1 MRLSIDT
8 TQVQD
13 AITRLRSIS
22 TSLTRSSVGGVKASL
37 SSFSPA
43 NGFRTS
49 GRTLGHISDQSAPEA
64 TEAVATFALGI
75 ANTLEAALQNAMW
88 ADSSLSGLLA
98 GLGETFGSRA
108 SMATGNIT
116 ALVQQLHSTN
126 PETTSFATPPASAG
140 LEVSLQ
146 ALARTL
152 QQTRAGE
159 AMNASA
165 FWTSNASL
173 LQRAVNDLNSVKHSL
188 QSSAETPW
196 VEQGIQAITQL
207 QNAGSE
213 YAANSTALA
222 QHTAHLGQLAMQE
235 QALTTAAAH
244 AMLAIPDL
252 SLRKAFEHSFLAS
265 YSPRVDLGLTT
276 TVPMFNRLLPDLRSL
291 PGGSLQVPNPP
302 LPQTPTFDGSSL
314 PKVVQNALTANGY
327 GDLVQAKSP
336 VEVVQRFGNVNP
348 DTMNSIAAGATPTQ
362 AAATAAPSMPPSL
375 APAGGGAP
383 IGGPGTGSAG
393 AFSPVTVG
401 GVGMGSPSAGQA
413 AAARAGGP
421 MGAGAFGTPIG
432 AMAPGTAAGSNV
444 TGGRGTSAA
453 LGTGRGLAGQ
463 GAGSGMGTS
472 AGRAAFGTAGGF
484 GAGSFSAGGTGGLG
498 SAGGYGTGANGGYG
512 AAGAAAA
519 PGASAT
525 GGSHAAAM
533 NGGRGGAVAAGPMGA
548 AGANQNRR
556 DGSKAAKVK
565 TVTSAV
571 ERDGNLKALLGDA
584 PLVLP
589 EVIGHNVKG

>member
-1 MRLSIDT
+1 MRVKLETDQIQVAIDRARGVAMMLT
-8 TQVQD
+8 NNT
-13 AITRLRSIS
+13 LRGDI
-22 TSLTRSSVGGVKASL
+22 GSL
-37 SSFSPA
+37 SGFSPA
-43 NGFRTS
+43 SGFRTS

-75 ANTLEAALQNAMW
+75 ANTLEAALRNAMW

-173 LQRAVNDLNSVKHSL
+173 LQRAVDDLNSVKHSL

-393 AFSPVTVG
+393 AFSPATVG

-444 TGGRGTSAA
+444 TGGRGTNAA

-463 GAGSGMGTS
+463 GAGIGMGGG
-472 AGRAAFGTAGGF
+472 AGRTAFGTAGGF
-484 GAGSFSAGGTGGLG
+484 GAGSFGAGGAG
-498 SAGGYGTGANGGYG
+498 SAGGYGTGTNGGYG
-512 AAGAAAA
+512 ASGAAGS

-533 NGGRGGAVAAGPMGA
+533 NGGRGTAVAAGPMGA

>member
-1 MRLSIDT
+1 MRVNLDT
-8 TQVQD
+8 I
-13 AITRLRSIS
+13 AIETAIQQIKAIAAGL
-22 TSLTRSSVGGVKASL
+22 TSKRFIGVNGSL
-37 SSFSPA
+37 AGFSPA

-75 ANTLEAALQNAMW
+75 ANTLEAALRNAMW

-126 PETTSFATPPASAG
+126 PETTRFATPPASAG
-140 LEVSLQ
+140 LELSLE
-146 ALARTL
+146 ALANSL
-152 QQTRAGE
+152 QQTRAAE
-159 AMNASA
+159 AMNASS

-173 LQRAVNDLNSVKHSL
+173 LQRAVNDLNSVKHAL

-196 VEQGIQAITQL
+196 VEQGMQAITQL
-207 QNAGSE
+207 QNAGAE

-235 QALTTAAAH
+235 QVL
-244 AMLAIPDL
+244 AMSAVQAMRAIPEPDL
-252 SLRKAFEHSFLAS
+252 RIAFEQTYLQT
-265 YSPRVDLGLTT
+265 YVPRVDAGLIT
-276 TVPMFNRLLPDLRSL
+276 TVPMFNRLLPDLQSL
-291 PGGSLQVPNPP
+291 PGGSLQIPNPP

-314 PKVVQNALTANGY
+314 PKVVQDALSANGY
-327 GDLVQAKSP
+327 GDLVQANSP
-336 VEVVQRFGNVNP
+336 AEVVQRFGNVNP
-348 DTMNSIAAGATPTQ
+348 DAMNSIAAGATPTQ

-375 APAGGGAP
+375 APGGGAP
-383 IGGPGTGSAG
+383 VGGPGAGGAGGAG
-393 AFSPVTVG
+393 AYSPATLG
-401 GVGMGSPSAGQA
+401 GVGMGGPGAGQA
-413 AAARAGGP
+413 AAARSGAPLGGGVF
-421 MGAGAFGTPIG
+421 GAPIGGMAPGSGSSANGGRGSSGAFG
-432 AMAPGTAAGSNV
+432 A
-444 TGGRGTSAA
+444 GRGF
-453 LGTGRGLAGQ
+453 AGQ
-463 GAGSGMGTS
+463 GAGMGMGPG
-472 AGRAAFGTAGGF
+472 AGRAGFGTTGGFGAGGF
-484 GAGSFSAGGTGGLG
+484 GAGAPG
-498 SAGGYGTGANGGYG
+498 SAGGLGAGANGGHG
-512 AAGAAAA
+512 AAGAAGS
-519 PGASAT
+519 PGSGAS
-525 GGSHAAAM
+525 GGTHAAAM
-533 NGGRGGAVAAGPMGA
+533 NGGRGPAVAAGPMGA

-556 DGSKAAKVK
+556 DGSKPSKVK